1 MKIALSSVTKA
12 YGSNRVLD
20 AVNFESEFD
29 HTLALIGPSGGGK
42 STLLRFLAGLDIPDS
57 GSLFVNG
64 AELPQDEGALRR
76 YRRRAGIVFQAY
88 NLFPHLS
95 ALENLLLHLTKVHH
109 LGRPAALER
118 ADAVLRRFQLQDH
131 THKQP
136 ALLSGGQRQRIG
148 IARALAVEPRFIVCD
163 EPVSA
168 LDVSVQAQIVN
179 LLQDLQEQFG
189 IAYLFI
195 AHDLAVVEHI
205 SDHVLV
211 MHHGK
216 IVESASAEAI
226 YNDPQNDYTKTLLA
240 AVPSLA

>member
-12 YGSNRVLD
+12 FGSNRVLD

-42 STLLRFLAGLDIPDS
+42 STLLRLLAGLDIPDS

-95 ALENLLLHLTKVHH
+95 ALENLLLPLTKVHQ

-118 ADAVLRRFQLQDH
+118 AHAVLRRFQLQDH
-131 THKQP
+131 ACKQP
-136 ALLSGGQRQRIG
+136 ALLSGGQRQRVA
-148 IARALAVEPRFIVCD
+148 IARALVTEPDFLLLD
-163 EPVSA
+163 EPTSA
-168 LDVSVQAQIVN
+168 LDPEMTAEVLDVIDELRESGTPIILVTHEMGFARRSADLVAFVSRGGI
-179 LLQDLQEQFG
+179 QEC
-189 IAYLFI
+189 
-195 AHDLAVVEHI
+195 
-205 SDHVLV
+205 
-211 MHHGK
+211 
-216 IVESASAEAI
+216 ASATEFFSS
-226 YNDPQNDYTKTLLA
+226 PQSEETKRFLEKILKY
-240 AVPSLA
+240 